1 MGYKT
6 YKINPYYTKDT
17 YIAQILKKK
26 STDATLNFRYNF
38 TNMCQKLS
46 KTIITDASTGST
58 CFVHI
63 WTLGCGDKFKTP
75 HLFLG
80 LILFMFKLN
89 KVFFGLFGLK
99 QL

>member
-26 STDATLNFRYNF
+26 STDATLNFRYSF
-38 TNMCQKLS
+38 TNVCKKLS

-58 CFVHI
+58 CFFENYVFNI
-63 WTLGCGDKFKTP
+63 VQKFVNQLKENGDNA
-75 HLFLG
+75 G
-80 LILFMFKLN
+80 
-89 KVFFGLFGLK
+89 VFIVT
-99 QL
+99 